1 MTDVTENRTSQR
13 AAYLIGFTSE
23 THVHVGAGQ
32 SSGALDLPVAR
43 ERTTHYPFVPGSG
56 VKGAMRV
63 WSGEHFAEP
72 LTNTLFGEETGV
84 GSSDDG
90 ASTKAG
96 LLLWSDA
103 KLFLLP
109 VRSTT
114 SSYRLVTCQDLVN
127 RLRRDRRRAGLPA
140 KAPAA
145 DPVKAGE
152 ALGHGPGEWIGLEER
167 EFKLNGPLKEDIVG
181 EALPLVEGSFA
192 KEDLDRRILQLNND
206 DFAWFARYAL
216 PVMARNRLTA
226 DKVVENGALWNEE
239 ALAPDTV
246 LYLLLSER
254 KAGFAAKIV
263 ETLLADQA
271 RYVQMGGNETIGHGW
286 LRMTVVGGV

>member
-1 MTDVTENRTSQR
+1 
-13 AAYLIGFTSE
+13 
-23 THVHVGAGQ
+23 
-32 SSGALDLPVAR
+32 
-43 ERTTHYPFVPGSG
+43 

-63 WSGEHFAEP
+63 WSGEHHEES
-72 LTNTLFGEETGV
+72 LTKTLFGEEIG
-84 GSSDDG
+84 GGSDDG

-103 KLFLLP
+103 KLLLLP

-114 SSYRLVTCQDLVN
+114 SSYRLVTCQDLIN

-140 KAPAA
+140 KPPVA

-152 ALGHGPGEWIGLEER
+152 ALGQGPGEWIGLEER
-167 EFKLNGPLKEDIVG
+167 EFRLKGPLKEDIVG
-181 EALPLVEGSFA
+181 EALPLVEGSYA

-216 PVMARNRLTA
+216 PVMARNKLTA
-226 DKVVENGALWNEE
+226 DKVVDGGALWNEE

-246 LYLLLSER
+246 LYLHLSER
-254 KAGFAAKIV
+254 KAGFASKIA
-263 ETLLADQA
+263 ETLRADQA
-271 RYVQMGGNETIGHGW
+271 RYVQMGGNETIGQGW
-286 LRMTVVGGV
+286 LRMNVVGGA